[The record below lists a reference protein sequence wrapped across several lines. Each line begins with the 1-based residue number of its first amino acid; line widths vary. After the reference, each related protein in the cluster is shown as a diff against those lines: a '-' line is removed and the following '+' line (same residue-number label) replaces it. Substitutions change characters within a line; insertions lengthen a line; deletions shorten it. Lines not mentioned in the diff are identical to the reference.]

1 MNTVRTVYKVLAY
14 VVAAEV
20 VVQAMMV
27 AWAVAGLDFWVDGGG
42 VFDKSVM
49 ESEQTPFPEV
59 AGIIVHG
66 LNGGLVIPA
75 LGLLL
80 LVSSFFAKV
89 PGGIKFGAL
98 VFALVMIQSTLGYA
112 THGLPFVGLLHGGNA
127 LLLFATA
134 LYTARRVR
142 RVAGPAAAE
151 PATEPSTDQ
160 IATGA

>member
-1 MNTVRTVYKVLAY
+1 MRTVYKVLAY

-20 VVQAMMV
+20 VVQAMMI
-27 AWAVAGLDFWVDGGG
+27 AWAVAGLGYWVDGGG

-49 ESEQTPFPEV
+49 ESEQTPFTEV

-66 LNGGLVIPA
+66 LNGGMVIPA
-75 LGLLL
+75 LALLL

-89 PGGIKFGAL
+89 PGGVKFGAL
-98 VFALVMIQSTLGYA
+98 VFVLVIVQTMLGYA
-112 THGLPFVGLLHGGNA
+112 THGLPFAGLLHGGNA

-134 LYTARRVR
+134 LHTARRVR
-142 RVAGPAAAE
+142 RVIAE
-151 PATEPSTDQ
+151 PATETAVPASDQ